1 MWASGP
7 CQTTVQAADENV
19 PARPTTPTNADA
31 DAQNSGSRSSLAGG
45 TLRVGSPVAT
55 VACTG
60 DSLRQP
66 YPGTTL
72 KPIHRSAWNR
82 NSRKFISKI
91 LHSPAPVGP
100 VAPLLARRQ

>member
-82 NSRKFISKI
+82 NSRKLAKNSSGIHR
-91 LHSPAPVGP
+91 LVLAWHSQ
-100 VAPLLARRQ
+100 LI